1 MMQDYLVEWMNWY
14 YGNGPYPLT
23 LGSQMTHDER
33 MEALSKT
40 EQIKKIVGKPKDVR
54 TYINGSVTPEYGP
67 GMFID
72 DDEWEK
78 EMGR

>member
-1 MMQDYLVEWMNWY
+1 MFITTDIETGEEEYFDTEEEAMEYLEKLDN
-14 YGNGPYPLT
+14 
-23 LGSQMTHDER
+23 
-33 MEALSKT
+33 
-40 EQIKKIVGKPKDVR
+40 
-54 TYINGSVTPEYGP
+54 P